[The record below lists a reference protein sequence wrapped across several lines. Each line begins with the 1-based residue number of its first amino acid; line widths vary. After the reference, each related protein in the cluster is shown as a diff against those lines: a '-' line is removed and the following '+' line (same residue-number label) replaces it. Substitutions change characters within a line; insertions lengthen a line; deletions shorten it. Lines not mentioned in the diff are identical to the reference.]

1 MEQVARTDPG
11 TDRQDDDGPTT
22 RRAGRTTRVR
32 PEVLRVV
39 ADPVALQALT
49 LLCRE
54 SLCACHLAR
63 TDGPDGPVAERLGDL
78 AAAGLVETER
88 YEGELYYRV
97 RPDALGAV
105 RPLMPWL
112 DDCTDDPPHRR
123 CC

>member
-1 MEQVARTDPG
+1 MEQVARTHSG
-11 TDRQDDDGPTT
+11 ADRQDEDRPTT

-49 LLCRE
+49 VLSRE
-54 SLCACHLAR
+54 SLCACHLAS
-63 TDGPDGPVAERLGDL
+63 PDDPDAPVAERLGDL

-88 YEGELYYRV
+88 FEGELYYRV
-97 RPDALGAV
+97 RSDALGPV

-112 DDCTDDPPHRR
+112 GDCTDDPPHRP